1 MRVLNLLR
9 GTVCVWFGLT
19 RSSKVSS
26 IVMTFIFQKKNPA
39 GLSASL
45 NVRIVYLDIM
55 RPFAESTLLGWDAIY
70 LTLSCQWLHHL
81 YSKNI
86 TSLIS
91 FIADF
96 YVFTLVRS
104 LTHGQIPNS
113 QWIFDSPANS
123 DVESKLRNYLLELGR
138 DKILG
143 IQVGLSSESIV
154 QLRLQK
160 FCTKFR
166 ICVQSTYIRVFP
178 RSAHI
183 KMERS

>member
-9 GTVCVWFGLT
+9 GMCLIWAYSFLSGIQCLND
-19 RSSKVSS
+19 
-26 IVMTFIFQKKNPA
+26 IYLFIFFKNPA

-55 RPFAESTLLGWDAIY
+55 RPFAESTLLGWERDAIY

-86 TSLIS
+86 ISLFS
-91 FIADF
+91 LIADF

-123 DVESKLRNYLLELGR
+123 DVESKLRNYLLELGS

-143 IQVGLSSESIV
+143 IQVGVS
-154 QLRLQK
+154 
-160 FCTKFR
+160 
-166 ICVQSTYIRVFP
+166 
-178 RSAHI
+178 
-183 KMERS
+183 